1 MYPHTKQLILKKMEE
16 GFYPGVAVA
25 FIKENQVETFTAG
38 FAQVVPE
45 KQLMTEDLLFDAASL
60 TKVVATT
67 SLVLRLLEDG
77 KIELDQPLHKYLP
90 EFENQ
95 TITLRH
101 LLTHTSDIK
110 TWIPNRDELSQEEL
124 IAAYLKLEPGEQL
137 GKKVKYTDAGTILL
151 GLMLEEIYQ
160 ETAVEIFQEQVLEPL
175 GMMNSLF
182 LPFPSKKIVPTEQ
195 LPSGE
200 VLRGQ
205 THDPK
210 ARVLAEHAGNAGLFI
225 ELKDSITFVQMYLNK
240 GKIRNG
246 RFLEEETIDSLLQD
260 HTPEKNGYRSLGW
273 DLKKDVEDGHAILFH
288 TGYTGTFFLIDIK
301 TQEALIFL
309 SNRVHPVDH
318 RAEYLIC
325 RDEIVENFLKEK
337 AVLPK

>member
-110 TWIPNRDELSQEEL
+110 TWIPNRDKLSQEEL

-137 GKKVKYTDAGTILL
+137 GKEVKYTDAGTILL
-151 GLMLEEIYQ
+151 GLMLEKIYQ

-225 ELKDSITFVQMYLNK
+225 DLKDSITFVQMYLNK

-260 HTPEKNGYRSLGW
+260 QTP
-273 DLKKDVEDGHAILFH
+273 KKMAI
-288 TGYTGTFFLIDIK
+288 
-301 TQEALIFL
+301 
-309 SNRVHPVDH
+309 
-318 RAEYLIC
+318 
-325 RDEIVENFLKEK
+325 
-337 AVLPK
+337 VL